1 MAEPPAQK
9 KTSSVG
15 RFATLYIICGL
26 ALSAAVSPCVGA
38 DSAPLAELTVPPELE
53 EASADQSVASRL
65 YAEMLSDAAFGE
77 VDEAIEPAQRL
88 PATATGN

>member
-15 RFATLYIICGL
+15 RFAALYIICGL

-38 DSAPLAELTVPPELE
+38 DLALLAELTVPPELE
-53 EASADQSVASRL
+53 EASADQSVASGL

-77 VDEAIEPAQRL
+77 VDEAIEPEERL
-88 PATATGN
+88 V